1 MKTHLLKAAAL
12 VILVAF
18 FANAAT
24 LEAEMAYYLESG
36 ETYSLENITASG
48 ASYALIKISNVP
60 SLVLN
65 SSNEVTS
72 ASETINAVAEAYTQA
87 QMDTLRQTT
96 GFRSL
101 QTDFDPV
108 YAEFLICSESSK
120 SVLDPIYIAMYSA
133 MYSGNDPLLTPA
145 YNDALRTTPALQSNF
160 SDLNDSIARAQT
172 LSGRQLYDEL
182 GSMVT
187 KVSAINSLITTYAS
201 ATSYLRTYFA
211 DDFSIPAKGIFRYI
225 CHLNSTSLNAFSSD
239 LGIRTSI
246 PIASDIAV
254 QITNATNTRTP
265 KANQRKIVAV
275 LAVDYNA
282 EVQRA
287 ADAKSRFPLGDS
299 ILSQRQNDL
308 ATTFQRLNSTN
319 ATGTNSTNDLITAFN
334 YSKNQLEQA
343 IVKYEQVYPNYL
355 EANTSVLA
363 TEQAMQVAR
372 ERFGRNDERIS
383 SLQTQVNT
391 LSNEFNAAEEALR
404 TATANSSQFQ
414 SIQVRALNLTGQ
426 ITAVQPKES
435 TIDYATIA
443 VIAIIVIGFAALIV
457 YAIKFRKKPPQ
468 AASQPTAPSS
478 SGEEPEYR

>member
-1 MKTHLLKAAAL
+1 MKTHFLKAAAL
-12 VILVAF
+12 VILIAF

-24 LEAEMAYYLESG
+24 LEAEMAYYLESN
-36 ETYSLENITASG
+36 ETYAIENITANG
-48 ASYALIKISNVP
+48 ATYSLIKIGGAP

-65 SSNEVTS
+65 ASNEVTA

-101 QTDFDPV
+101 QTDFSPV
-108 YAEFLICSESSK
+108 YDEFLLCEESSRP
-120 SVLDPIYIAMYSA
+120 VLEPVMMDYYKLV
-133 MYSGNDPLLTPA
+133 YGGNDPLLRPA
-145 YNDALRTTPALQSNF
+145 YDDAERTTPILLSNF
-160 SDLNDSIARAQT
+160 NELNNSIVSAQT
-172 LSGRQLYDEL
+172 LSGRPLYDEL
-182 GSMVT
+182 GLMVT

-225 CHLNSTSLNAFSSD
+225 CQLNSTSLNAFSSD

-282 EVQRA
+282 EVQKA
-287 ADAKSRFPLGDS
+287 TDAKSRFPLGDS

-308 ATTFQRLNSTN
+308 ATSFQRLNATN
-319 ATGTNSTNDLITAFN
+319 ATGTNSTNDLIAAFN
-334 YSKNQLEQA
+334 YSKNRLEQA
-343 IVKYEQVYPNYL
+343 IAKYEQVYPNYL

-443 VIAIIVIGFAALIV
+443 VIAVIVIGFAALIV
-457 YAIKFRKKPPQ
+457 YAIKFRKRPPQ
-468 AASQPTAPSS
+468 AASQPSAPAS
-478 SGEEPEYR
+478 SGEEAEYR

>member
-1 MKTHLLKAAAL
+1 MKARLCSATALLLLISFAA
-12 VILVAF
+12 
-18 FANAAT
+18 AAT
-24 LEAEMAYYLESG
+24 LEAEMSYYLETG
-36 ETYSLENITASG
+36 ETYSLENMTVSG
-48 ASYALIKISNVP
+48 VQYSLVKIAGTP

-65 SSNEVTS
+65 SSNDVVS

-101 QTDFDPV
+101 QTDFNPV
-108 YAEFLICSESSK
+108 YAEFLVCSETSE
-120 SVLDPIYIAMYSA
+120 SVLDPIYVAMYSA

-182 GSMVT
+182 GSMAT

-211 DDFSIPAKGIFRYI
+211 DDFSIPSKGIFRYV
-225 CHLNSTSLNAFSSD
+225 CQLNSTSLNAFSND
-239 LGIRTSI
+239 LGIRASI
-246 PIASDIAV
+246 PIASDIAA

-265 KANQRKIVAV
+265 KASQRKTVAV

-319 ATGTNSTNDLITAFN
+319 ATGTNTTNDLISAFN
-334 YSKNQLEQA
+334 YSKNRLEQA
-343 IVKYEQVYPNYL
+343 IVKYEQVYPSYV
-355 EANTSVLA
+355 EANASVSA
-363 TEQAMQVAR
+363 AKQAMQTAR

-404 TATANSSQFQ
+404 TATANATEFQ

-443 VIAIIVIGFAALIV
+443 VIAVIVIGFAALIV

-468 AASQPTAPSS
+468 AASQPSAPPSS
-478 SGEEPEYR
+478 AEEPEYR